1 MSRGGGGYTNLHIS
15 IQIAFLDEKKT
26 EERKG
31 ERRRRR
37 RRRRRYLDFAIPTW
51 DARCRGAGFGVVDWL
66 VCLCVCLCGGG
77 GGGGLLFVHGVS
89 YVYRYICVYPLG
101 FV

>member
-31 ERRRRR
+31 ERREKERGEKRREEEEEEEE
-37 RRRRRYLDFAIPTW
+37 IP
-51 DARCRGAGFGVVDWL
+51 
-66 VCLCVCLCGGG
+66 
-77 GGGGLLFVHGVS
+77 
-89 YVYRYICVYPLG
+89 
-101 FV
+101 